1 MKFFEKIKNNKS
13 IQYIFLGVLS
23 VILIVIFAYSFTT
36 REEKNTSSEYTV
48 DSYVREL
55 EDKLSNTLSRVDG
68 AGKVSVM
75 ITVKSGLE
83 TVIATEKESVTENG
97 KTITTEVPVMVNG
110 KVVVLM
116 EKYPKITG
124 VLIVAQ
130 GADSIIVMQKIQQ
143 ATVSLLDI
151 EISQIE
157 ILTMK

>member
-55 EDKLSNTLSRVDG
+55 EDKLSNTLSKVDG

>member
-23 VILIVIFAYSFTT
+23 VALIVIFAYSFTT
-36 REEKNTSSEYTV
+36 REEKSTSTEYTV
-48 DSYVREL
+48 DLYVREL
-55 EDKLSNTLSRVDG
+55 EDKLSNTLSKVDG
-68 AGKVSVM
+68 AGKVSVL